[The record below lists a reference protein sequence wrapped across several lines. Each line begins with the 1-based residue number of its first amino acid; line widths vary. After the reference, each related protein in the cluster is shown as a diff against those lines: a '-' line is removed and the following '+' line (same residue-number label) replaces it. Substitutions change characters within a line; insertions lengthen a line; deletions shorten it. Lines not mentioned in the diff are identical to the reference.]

1 MKINQE
7 NSCDKCVHFK
17 VCAYKTERQEIIDK
31 TFDVCRGKNWGD
43 RYQLAISCEDFLTYP
58 QVVSTTII
66 GDVVSY
72 GTDKTTPYMPN
83 RSPEGIQR
91 EILCDNV
98 ITDGAKTTSNPYG
111 VKGGGYCNMSRV
123 SWDEYFMNI
132 AEMVKT
138 RSTCM
143 RRQVGA
149 VIVKDKQIVATGYN
163 GAPTGLAHCTEIGY
177 CERNV
182 QNIPSGQRAELC
194 RANHAEANAVAQ
206 AAKLGVSVDRATI
219 YVTTHP
225 CVVCAKLLINAGIER
240 IVYKGDYPDELSK
253 KILDEACIAVVKM
266 ED

>member
-1 MKINQE
+1 
-7 NSCDKCVHFK
+7 
-17 VCAYKTERQEIIDK
+17 
-31 TFDVCRGKNWGD
+31 
-43 RYQLAISCEDFLTYP
+43 
-58 QVVSTTII
+58 
-66 GDVVSY
+66 
-72 GTDKTTPYMPN
+72 
-83 RSPEGIQR
+83 
-91 EILCDNV
+91 
-98 ITDGAKTTSNPYG
+98 
-111 VKGGGYCNMSRV
+111 MSRV

-177 CERNV
+177 CERQA

-194 RANHAEANAVAQ
+194 VALHGEQNAIVQ
-206 AAKLGVSVDRATI
+206 AAKLGVSVDGATI

-225 CVVCAKLLINAGIER
+225 CVICTKMIINAGIKR
-240 IVYKGDYPDELSK
+240 IVYKGDYPDDLSK
-253 KILDEACIAVVKM
+253 KILDEAGIELVKM